1 MEFFNALEP
10 LLKLFW
16 LVAIPASVIFLIQA
30 IMTFTGSDA
39 MEGTSA
45 DFDSNLEGTDT
56 PFQLFSLR
64 NLVNFLLGFGWT
76 GISFYDV
83 ISSKPLLIGLSIVV
97 GLLFVFVFFAII
109 RKMMQ
114 LSENNSFNIQHTV
127 GKVADVYLRI
137 PAHKSGKGKVSV
149 SVKGAFHEVDAVTE
163 QDAIPSGTPVKIIQV
178 MSGNILLVET
188 L

>member
-39 MEGTSA
+39 MDGTSA

-97 GLLFVFVFFAII
+97 G